1 MHISPLKKSNLSKL
15 LDLIFA
21 LLYGIF
27 IVTMIQID
35 LNNNSGDIGSLLK
48 FFDTFRNL
56 EFFIQ
61 NHTFQVHDYVFRYV
75 VIYLHTFLNLSFLD
89 LLKIISFTISFIIF
103 YIFLNTYKVENRN
116 LYLSLIIFLFFF
128 TPNVWDLWASGIRS
142 GIAFVIFFSS
152 IIYLKGLKQ
161 YIAMIASIYMH
172 LSMLP
177 FIVLYFLFNF
187 LENKKINFSIIIFI
201 YVLIIFSL
209 LLNYLAYHQAYSL
222 ATVAQSLN
230 YQIFVSVT
238 ILVLIFINYKI
249 FKNLYGFLAVGA
261 GLIVIFGFLFDQSF
275 VRYLGNF
282 FVFYLYFLIK
292 EGNSISIRLTCL
304 AYFPFFCLSTY
315 YSVINLI

>member
-1 MHISPLKKSNLSKL
+1 
-15 LDLIFA
+15 
-21 LLYGIF
+21 
-27 IVTMIQID
+27 
-35 LNNNSGDIGSLLK
+35 
-48 FFDTFRNL
+48 
-56 EFFIQ
+56 
-61 NHTFQVHDYVFRYV
+61 
-75 VIYLHTFLNLSFLD
+75 
-89 LLKIISFTISFIIF
+89 
-103 YIFLNTYKVENRN
+103 
-116 LYLSLIIFLFFF
+116 
-128 TPNVWDLWASGIRS
+128 
-142 GIAFVIFFSS
+142 
-152 IIYLKGLKQ
+152 
-161 YIAMIASIYMH
+161 MIASVYMH

-209 LLNYLAYHQAYSL
+209 LLNYLAYQAYSL

-238 ILVLIFINYKI
+238 ILVFIFINYKI

-275 VRYLGNF
+275 LRYLGNF

-292 EGNSISIRLTCL
+292 EGNSNSIRLTCL